1 MENKKDT
8 TVLMLLDGSFPPDI
22 RVENEIKVL
31 KSQGYSIILCCTT
44 KGAESI
50 VEDWNGVR
58 VYRAPI
64 SKFIYKS
71 MVGALKFPFYY
82 NFWDRFIKL
91 VLKTE
96 NNIDVIHAHDLIM
109 VPVAQKLA
117 RKTGSKLVFDF
128 HENYPYLIRD
138 AKHTQSRLG
147 KYLSDYKKWER
158 IEKKVVL
165 DADCIITVVEEM
177 KQRIIDL
184 GAEPSK
190 VHVYQN
196 VLDLNSVPENFKLNN
211 SPVDVFDLV
220 YVGGI
225 TPARGLSTVIEAI
238 TYLSNNEKLRFKLT
252 VFGTGSFEED
262 LQTLARKKEVFEFID
277 FRGWVKQSDV
287 FNFISKGSATI
298 IPHYRSVQ
306 NDCSSPNKLYQYMFV
321 GKPVISSDCESLE
334 RVINSINSGLIYK
347 DTSAKDLS
355 LKIKQLMNDN
365 ELQLSLG
372 QNGRKAV
379 LDKYNTAIEKKQLIK
394 AYSTLG

>member
-8 TVLMLLDGSFPPDI
+8 TVLMLLDGSFPPDV

-44 KGAESI
+44 KGAEPV

-58 VYRAPI
+58 IYRAPI

-82 NFWDRFIKL
+82 NFWNRFIKL
-91 VLKTE
+91 VLKKE
-96 NNIDVIHAHDLIM
+96 NHIDVIHAHDLIM
-109 VPVAQKLA
+109 VPVAQKSA
-117 RKTGSKLVFDF
+117 RKTGAKLVFDF

-138 AKHTQSRLG
+138 AKHTQSKLG

-158 IEKKVVL
+158 LEKKVVL

-225 TPARGLSTVIEAI
+225 TPA
-238 TYLSNNEKLRFKLT
+238 
-252 VFGTGSFEED
+252 GTF
-262 LQTLARKKEVFEFID
+262 
-277 FRGWVKQSDV
+277 
-287 FNFISKGSATI
+287 
-298 IPHYRSVQ
+298 
-306 NDCSSPNKLYQYMFV
+306 
-321 GKPVISSDCESLE
+321 
-334 RVINSINSGLIYK
+334 
-347 DTSAKDLS
+347 
-355 LKIKQLMNDN
+355 
-365 ELQLSLG
+365 
-372 QNGRKAV
+372 
-379 LDKYNTAIEKKQLIK
+379 
-394 AYSTLG
+394 YSH